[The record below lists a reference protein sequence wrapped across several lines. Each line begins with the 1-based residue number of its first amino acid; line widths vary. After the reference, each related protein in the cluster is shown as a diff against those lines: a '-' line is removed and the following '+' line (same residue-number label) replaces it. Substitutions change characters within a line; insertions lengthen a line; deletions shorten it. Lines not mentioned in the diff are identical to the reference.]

1 MVFNRTKRM
10 HFQLNIVPLIDM
22 VFLLLIFFL
31 LTTNFFN
38 ERAIKLE
45 LPKAS
50 HADEGVEED
59 ILISLDK
66 DGRIFL
72 GSKEVSISKLPTLL
86 KESVDKSTTK
96 SVVLR
101 GDRGVDFGLAV
112 RLMDIAKGASAE
124 GIVVVTEPEGSR

>member
-10 HFQLNIVPLIDM
+10 HFQLNIAPLIDI

-38 ERAIKLE
+38 ERAINLA

-50 HADEGVEED
+50 HADEGLGED
-59 ILISLDK
+59 ILISLDR

-86 KESVDKSTTK
+86 KESVDKSTKK
-96 SVVLR
+96 SVVIR

-112 RLMDIAKGASAE
+112 RLMDIAKGANAE
-124 GIVVVTEPEGSR
+124 GIVVATEPEGSK